1 MNRLLLLLGMLLTST
16 AYAQTK
22 MASPALVKLIE
33 GITSK
38 TFTPDT
44 TVAGLSDEAIAVV
57 TKEPIANW
65 SLPQTPSPQLSY
77 QNLIVGKQSYRL
89 VVVKT
94 RRRLYPWRPYCI
106 TPPLRTNQRSWRG
119 ERFNRRKSSGCV
131 AWTSWSGW
139 ARSGLFASTVS
150 SCPNG
155 HSVAQTRADGPVHVW

>member
-89 VVVKT
+89 VVVKNPQASLPVAT
-94 RRRLYPWRPYCI
+94 LLHYTTAEDKPTI
-106 TPPLRTNQRSWRG
+106 MARG
-119 ERFNRRKSSGCV
+119 TLQPKKE
-131 AWTSWSGW
+131 
-139 ARSGLFASTVS
+139 
-150 SCPNG
+150 
-155 HSVAQTRADGPVHVW
+155 